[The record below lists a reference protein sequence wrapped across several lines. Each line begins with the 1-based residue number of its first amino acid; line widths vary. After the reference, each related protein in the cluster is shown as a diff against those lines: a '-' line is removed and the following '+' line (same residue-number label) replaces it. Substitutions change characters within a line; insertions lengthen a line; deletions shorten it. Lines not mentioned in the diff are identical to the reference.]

1 MKKIYLLSLFL
12 IYLGNGYSQRCISLG
27 CAAANT
33 SITTDGTLADSL
45 VSSGLGC
52 YNGNLLKQVFWEY
65 FFSVSGG
72 DYTQTFTPTSGTDL
86 SINYVIFDE
95 GVTVPTTIDCP
106 VNTTGWSQIAC
117 DITDHPNQP
126 TGPGLFSVTATTTAG
141 HYYAVAIIIWQGIST
156 GGDASYTFDTNVPQL
171 GGVDLSSGNCPG
183 ILPVNLSSF
192 NGDVT
197 NCIVNLNWV
206 AESQT
211 SFKNY
216 EVQYSMDGTNFK
228 MISAIAGLIQG
239 TNQKYSYQH
248 ISPAAGNNYY
258 RLKMKDTDGKFQYS
272 KVITLKSDCNRNFL
286 FIYPNPVKN
295 VLHINI
301 PDLQTNITIAHLY
314 NSSGKMV
321 YFGAMQN
328 GINDIDMSKFA
339 QGIYLLKLKNNSGI
353 QNIKIIK

>member
-33 SITTDGTLADSL
+33 NVLTDGTLPDSIA
-45 VSSGLGC
+45 SSGLGC
-52 YNGNLLKQVFWEY
+52 NDGNDLKQIFWEY
-65 FFSVSGG
+65 FFSPSGG
-72 DYTQTFTPTSGTDL
+72 DFTQTFTPTSGTDL
-86 SINYVIFDE
+86 AINYVILDQ
-95 GVTVPTTIDCP
+95 GTTAPTTIACP
-106 VNTTGWSQIAC
+106 VNTTGWTAIAC
-117 DITDHPNQP
+117 DQNDHTNQP
-126 TGPGLFSVTATTTAG
+126 TGPGLFGVTATTTAG

-156 GGDASYTFDTNVPQL
+156 GDPASYTFDTNVPQL
-171 GGVDLSSGNCPG
+171 GGVDLNSGNCPG

-192 NGDVT
+192 TGDVT
-197 NCIVNLNWV
+197 NCMVNLNWV

-216 EVQYSMDGTNFK
+216 EVQYSTDGTNFK
-228 MISAIAGLIQG
+228 TMSTIAGLVQG
-239 TNQKYSYQH
+239 ANQKYSYQH

-258 RLKMKDTDGKFQYS
+258 RLKMKDIDGKFQYS
-272 KVITLKSDCNRNFL
+272 KIISLKSDCNRSIL
-286 FIYPNPVKN
+286 FVYPNPVKN
-295 VLHINI
+295 VLYINI

-314 NSSGKMV
+314 NSSGKMI
-321 YFGAMQN
+321 YSGEMQN

-353 QNIKIIK
+353 QNIKLIK